1 MCVVRWGPTGGNPR
15 TPQWPVVDTSELFT
29 HCMHTVAYHILH
41 IIVLFIT
48 FHPPHHPVF
57 PARVRSKVRSFSLSL
72 SLPFCLSLSFAFSFF
87 FSFTVHTSLLNS
99 SDPHNR
105 IFVSLTVPVPR
116 QKEKNMQRSDIKMQ
130 TNQFDEAARKRE
142 LMQ

>member
-1 MCVVRWGPTGGNPR
+1 MGANGGKSPY
-15 TPQWPVVDTSELFT
+15 PLWPVVDTSELFT
-29 HCMHTVAYHILH
+29 HCMHTDEHHILH
-41 IIVLFIT
+41 IIVLIIT

-87 FSFTVHTSLLNS
+87 FSFTVQTSLLNS
-99 SDPHNR
+99 SDPPNR
-105 IFVSLTVPVPR
+105 ICVSLTVPVPR

-130 TNQFDEAARKRE
+130 TNEFDEAARNRE
-142 LMQ
+142 FMQ